1 MTVRDPHGTPPT
13 RTYAEA
19 TSAPSRLAAAEATYT
34 DLVAGLLDARED
46 LATAR
51 FDVALT
57 AAVTAGEVSADSART
72 LRFWQRSAVRELLAH
87 AQDVLPP
94 ALAALDRSRVVAA
107 ERLARDDA
115 MFCSAESGDAGTL
128 GEVPTTVGERSST
141 LDDERRQ
148 VIVAAVTRSTL
159 LDLRAHH

>member
-1 MTVRDPHGTPPT
+1 MTVREPDGSSPT
-13 RTYAEA
+13 TAYAEA
-19 TSAPSRLAAAEATYT
+19 TPAPSAPAAAEATYG

-57 AAVTAGEVSADSART
+57 AAVTAGEVSAETARM
-72 LRFWQRSAVRELLAH
+72 LRFWQRCAVREVVTH
-87 AQDVLPP
+87 AQSVLPP
-94 ALAALDRSRVVAA
+94 ALAALDRSRVEAA
-107 ERLARDDA
+107 ERLATDEQL
-115 MFCSAESGDAGTL
+115 FCSADSGGTGTL
-128 GEVPTTVGERSST
+128 GEAPTTVGEQSST
-141 LDDERRQ
+141 LDDRRRQ